1 MDPAEFILVVF
12 VIVISF
18 LIYGIT
24 IFYLILR
31 PKMRW
36 KFARNKIFKYI
47 VENRDRLSG
56 GISLEEIIRRKFNYI
71 IEALS
76 WLEKYDLIEK
86 IDRENKTVWRPAL
99 YMEIPKY
106 QKIQKKIKN
115 KERIQEKKDRKS
127 RQKPRQKRKTR
138 PYH

>member
-1 MDPAEFILVVF
+1 LDPSEIIL
-12 VIVISF
+12 VIVITS
-18 LIYGIT
+18 LIYGII
-24 IFYLILR
+24 IFYFILR

-71 IEALS
+71 IKALS

-99 YMEIPKY
+99 YMEVPKY

-115 KERIQEKKDRKS
+115 KERKQEEKDRKS
-127 RQKPRQKRKTR
+127 RQKSRQKRKTE